1 MINKST
7 SLSLSLSRLLI
18 LSFKQFVKVV
28 PFSRISFVSFRRKS
42 LSSIAKQK

>member
-7 SLSLSLSRLLI
+7 SLSLSLSRFLI

-28 PFSRISFVSFRRKS
+28 PLSRISFVSFRRKS
-42 LSSIAKQK
+42 LSSMAKQK